1 MVIGVLAVDEVKR
14 RWRLFE
20 EDETGT
26 AAMEYVILL
35 SGIGLVLAAVLS
47 SPEWGVAAMYQM
59 IYEDLILAART

>member
-20 EDETGT
+20 EDESGT

-35 SGIGLVLAAVLS
+35 SGIGFVLVAVLN
-47 SPEWGVAAMYQM
+47 SPQWGIAAMYQM
-59 IYEDLILAART
+59 IYEGLILAPRP

>member
-1 MVIGVLAVDEVKR
+1 MEEVKQL
-14 RWRLFE
+14 WNLFQS
-20 EDETGT
+20 DESGT

-35 SGIGLVLAAVLS
+35 SGIGLVLAAVLG